1 MATHIG
7 TLRPPRGAKKRSKRI
22 GQGMGSGHG
31 KTATRGSKGQ
41 RSRSGARMRP
51 GFEGGQ
57 MPLHRRLPKRGF
69 TNIFKKHFAL
79 VNLRDLEDFTPAETI
94 TPELLIQRGYI
105 KELRDGLKVLGDGE
119 LKVALKITAHHFSKS
134 AREKIQK
141 AGGTAEVISA

>member
-7 TLRPPRGAKKRSKRI
+7 TLRPPRGARKRRKRI

-41 RSRSGARMRP
+41 WSRSGARMRP

-69 TNIFKKHFAL
+69 TNIFKKRFAL
-79 VNLRDLEDFTPAETI
+79 VNLRDLKDFTAEETI

-119 LKVALKITAHHFSKS
+119 LKAALKITAHHFSKS
-134 AREKIQK
+134 ALEKIQK